1 MPGMVMVLKWIALHG
16 RRDPVVWVQTGGV
29 TGGPALRSASAVVN
43 VVSMQRG
50 PQMRSTVPEVLSG
63 GALRSPTRS
72 VLKMQTC

>member
-16 RRDPVVWVQTGGV
+16 WRDPVVLVDTGGV
-29 TGGPALRSASAVVN
+29 LGGPASRSASAVVK
-43 VVSMQRG
+43 VVSMPRAPQARG
-50 PQMRSTVPEVLSG
+50 TVPGVLSG